1 MTQQQNAFSPGFNEG
16 QFQTDTGPKTQT
28 RNQDDTTHA
37 SSLSWNSK
45 VTTLEV
51 DINTVRSDV
60 SQMQNSVASVQERMM
75 GMSNQMAQMMSLL
88 GKIAEK
94 DTVHQEKHPGDKDG
108 VGAGGGISPAGGR

>member
-1 MTQQQNAFSPGFNEG
+1 M
-16 QFQTDTGPKTQT
+16 
-28 RNQDDTTHA
+28 
-37 SSLSWNSK
+37 
-45 VTTLEV
+45 TTLEA